1 MPLSS
6 LRACDTRR
14 QRSAPPSAVGCVAL
28 SGFLM
33 PAPRS
38 AGSRL
43 HRARLRA
50 WTHQNELSERC
61 ATSCATT
68 SRGARSVALR
78 RVSYGQPNSPRSEN
92 RRISPGPAARAR
104 ARPRGCWRGAAWPQV
119 HPGVVPAAGHA
130 RTRGGR
136 PVSGARRA
144 GGYMYRLSRP
154 CSGKFAASRIW
165 IELLF
170 RNQHFVRCKFAFF
183 LCEQGLQV
191 WCGERR
197 RLT

>member
-68 SRGARSVALR
+68 SRGARSVALCR

-136 PVSGARRA
+136 PVGGARRA
-144 GGYMYRLSRP
+144 GGYMYRLSHL
-154 CSGKFAASRIW
+154 CSGKIAASRIGLNSCFE
-165 IELLF
+165 I
-170 RNQHFVRCKFAFF
+170 NISCGASSHFFCANKACKSGA
-183 LCEQGLQV
+183 EG
-191 WCGERR
+191 R

>member
-68 SRGARSVALR
+68 SRVARSVALCA

-104 ARPRGCWRGAAWPQV
+104 ARPRCCWVLAGPRRGRMHVVCGARPWGHIRRQSCERRAAGWRVPAEPTMLRLNSHV
-119 HPGVVPAAGHA
+119 HPCLAKK
-130 RTRGGR
+130 REDC
-136 PVSGARRA
+136 
-144 GGYMYRLSRP
+144 LS
-154 CSGKFAASRIW
+154 A
-165 IELLF
+165 
-170 RNQHFVRCKFAFF
+170 
-183 LCEQGLQV
+183 
-191 WCGERR
+191 
-197 RLT
+197 

>member
-68 SRGARSVALR
+68 SRGARSVLPACFLR
-78 RVSYGQPNSPRSEN
+78 PTKFPSLRKPTHFP
-92 RRISPGPAARAR
+92 RAR
-104 ARPRGCWRGAAWPQV
+104 RPRTRTAERLLAGRGVAAGAPRRRARGGARTHARRQACERRAAGWRV
-119 HPGVVPAAGHA
+119 HVPAEPPML
-130 RTRGGR
+130 RKIR
-136 PVSGARRA
+136 SFSD
-144 GGYMYRLSRP
+144 LD
-154 CSGKFAASRIW
+154 
-165 IELLF
+165 
-170 RNQHFVRCKFAFF
+170 
-183 LCEQGLQV
+183 
-191 WCGERR
+191 
-197 RLT
+197 